1 MSLTKKELTDKNLY
15 ELEISVDHDTFE
27 AAVSRVYKKQA
38 GKFTVP
44 GFRKG
49 KAPRSII
56 EKMYGKGF
64 FYEDAINDILPD
76 AYESAIKE
84 AELNVV
90 GRPEF
95 DIKSIDENGAVLTVK
110 VYVKPEVEIK
120 DYKGIKATRKVEPV
134 TDEELDAEI
143 ATVQNRNSREIE
155 VTDRAAEMGDTAV
168 LDYEGFADG
177 VAFEGGKGE
186 NFSLKL
192 GSGQFIPGFEE
203 QVVGHNI
210 GEEFDINVQ
219 FPAEYH
225 SADLAGKPAVFK
237 IKLHSLNKV
246 ELPELDDDFAK
257 DVSEFDTF
265 AEYKADMK
273 AKIEKRHESK
283 ADAEV
288 EEKLVE
294 ALIEKLQAEIP
305 EAMFVNETENFLRD
319 YDNNLRMSG
328 LDLKT
333 YMQYTGR
340 SLDDLRADFRPR
352 AEKQVKARLAL
363 EKIAALE
370 NLEANAEDIAA
381 EYNRIAEAYNVTVE
395 QVKESIDESAIAE
408 DMKVKKAMDLVKE
421 KAVIG
426 AKAAKKPA
434 AKKTTSTASTAKKT
448 STASSAKK
456 TTSTASTAKKT
467 TSTAKKTTE
476 ASTAK
481 KTTSTAKKTTTTKKA
496 ADKKDAE

>member
-15 ELEISVDHDTFE
+15 ELEISVDHETFE
-27 AAVSRVYKKQA
+27 AAVNRVYKKQA

-155 VTDRAAEMGDTAV
+155 VTDRAAQNGDVATIDFDGYV
-168 LDYEGFADG
+168 DG

-186 NFSLKL
+186 NYDLKL
-192 GSGQFIPGFEE
+192 GSGSFIPGFED
-203 QVVGHNI
+203 QVVGKNV
-210 GEEFDINVQ
+210 GDSFDVNVT
-219 FPAEYH
+219 FPEDYH
-225 SADLAGKPAVFK
+225 AKELAGKPAVFK
-237 IKLHSLNKV
+237 VTIHKLSAV
-246 ELPELDDDFAK
+246 ELPALDDDFAK

-265 AEYKADMK
+265 DEYKADLK
-273 AKIEKRHESK
+273 AKIEKRHETS
-283 ADAEV
+283 ADSDVDEQLSVALM
-288 EEKLVE
+288 EKLE
-294 ALIEKLQAEIP
+294 ADIP
-305 EAMFVNETENFLRD
+305 ECMFETETENFVRD
-319 YDNNLRMSG
+319 YDNRLRQSG

-333 YMQYTGR
+333 YFQYTG
-340 SLDDLRADFRPR
+340 LTLETLREQMRPQ

-363 EKIAALE
+363 EAVAAA
-370 NLEANAEDIAA
+370 EAIEVTEEELAA
-381 EYNRIAEAYNVTVE
+381 EYDLIAETYKLEADKVREMVDEAMVKADVTVRKAMNV
-395 QVKESIDESAIAE
+395 VKENAKAP
-408 DMKVKKAMDLVKE
+408 KKASKPRKKKVAE
-421 KAVIG
+421 PVAEEAAPAEETAPAEE
-426 AKAAKKPA
+426 AK
-434 AKKTTSTASTAKKT
+434 
-448 STASSAKK
+448 
-456 TTSTASTAKKT
+456 
-467 TSTAKKTTE
+467 TE
-476 ASTAK
+476 
-481 KTTSTAKKTTTTKKA
+481 
-496 ADKKDAE
+496 E